1 MQWYAGTSGYSYKEW
16 KGSFYPADL
25 PNDAMLGYYAERLP
39 SVEINNTFYRM
50 PKRKVVANWAAAVP
64 AHFRFAIK
72 ASRRIT
78 HQLRLKDCAEPVAI
92 LAEQLAVLED
102 KLGAVLF
109 QLPPY
114 QRHDQARLDAFLEVL
129 PKALP
134 SAFEFRHASWFN
146 PTTYAS
152 LNRHGAALCLSEDD
166 EPGQSVT
173 SPTPAGVGDVPDP
186 VATTGW
192 GYLRL
197 RKAHYDDNA
206 LAGWAARVNGADVGT
221 AFVFFKHEDEAGGP
235 PLAKRFLAVAQRTAR
250 VARAPRRGARK
261 PSAGQSRTA

>member
-1 MQWYAGTSGYSYKEW
+1 MQWYTGTSGYSYKEW
-16 KGSFYPADL
+16 KGSFYPIDL

-50 PKRKVVANWAAAVP
+50 PTRKVVASWAAAVP

-92 LAEQLAVLED
+92 LTEQLAELGD

-114 QRHDQARLDAFLEVL
+114 QRHDQARLDAFLDVL
-129 PKALP
+129 PKTLP
-134 SAFEFRHASWFN
+134 TAFEFRHASWFN
-146 PTTYAS
+146 PATYAALS
-152 LNRHGAALCLSEDD
+152 RHGAALCLSEDD
-166 EPGQSVT
+166 ESERSGT
-173 SPTPAGVGDVPDP
+173 SLPPPGVGHLPDP
-186 VATTGW
+186 AVATTTW
-192 GYLRL
+192 SYLRL
-197 RKAHYDDNA
+197 RKADYDDDA
-206 LAGWAARVNGADVGT
+206 LAGWATRVRGADVGA

-235 PLAKRFLAVAQRTAR
+235 PLAKRFLALAEAR
-250 VARAPRRGARK
+250 VAKAPRRAGKK
-261 PSAGQSRTA
+261 PAAGQSKTA